1 MNNNIFACPHCIKDL
16 HDLKCSECG
25 KQYVERDGVPIFID
39 DVKEGAVAE
48 HQRGRNGRV
57 SLLKRALRFLKPP
70 HHSVYFKNL
79 RSSNEDGPELLEF
92 LKNFGSDDTVINV
105 GSLSKK
111 IEGVYNL
118 DIAYYPNIDVVAD
131 AHHMPFKDGSVDG
144 IVIKNVFEHLK
155 DPAKVREEL
164 KRVVKSGGRIY
175 AKVPFMQ
182 PFHAVPDDYQRFS
195 INGLHEFFKDF
206 KVIEEGISVGPSSA
220 LAWFLQEYLAIL
232 FSFNSEKAYRVWR
245 GFFSYF
251 TAPIKYFD
259 VFFRKR
265 KEAHRLA
272 SAFYLILETRSPVP
286 SSTNSVSN

>member
-1 MNNNIFACPHCIKDL
+1 MNKNVLACPHCIKDL

-25 KQYVERDGVPIFID
+25 KQYEEHNGVPIFVD
-39 DVKEGAVAE
+39 DVKTGAVE
-48 HQRGRNGRV
+48 QHQRKSNP
-57 SLLKRALRFLKPP
+57 LKRALRFLKPP

-79 RSSNEDGPELLEF
+79 RSSYEEGPELVEF
-92 LKNFGSDDTVINV
+92 LKHFNETDTVVNV

-111 IEGVYNL
+111 IKGVYNL
-118 DIAYYPNIDVVAD
+118 DIAYYPNIDLVAD
-131 AHHMPFKDGSVDG
+131 AHCMPFKDGSLDG
-144 IVIKNVFEHLK
+144 VIIKNVFEHLR

-164 KRVVKSGGRIY
+164 RRVVKRGGRIY

-206 KVIEEGISVGPSSA
+206 EIVEEGISVGPSSA
-220 LAWFLQEYLAIL
+220 LSWFLREYLAIL
-232 FSFNSEKAYRVWR
+232 FSFNSKKAYQFWR

-251 TAPIKYFD
+251 IAPIKYFD
-259 VFFRKR
+259 VFFKKR

-272 SAFYLILETRSPVP
+272 SAFYLVLK
-286 SSTNSVSN
+286 N

>member
-1 MNNNIFACPHCIKDL
+1 MNQLYKILICPKCKAELDKFACN
-16 HDLKCSECG
+16 SCG
-25 KQYVERDGVPIFID
+25 KKFKEQDNVPIFID
-39 DVKEGAVAE
+39 DIEVGAVKQ
-48 HQRGRNGRV
+48 HQKGKSGF
-57 SLLKRALRFLKPP
+57 LKRVLRFLKPP

-79 RSSNEDGPELLEF
+79 RTSNDEGPELETF
-92 LKNFGSDDTVINV
+92 LKNFKDDDIVVNI

-111 IEGVYNL
+111 IPGVYNL
-118 DIAYYPNIDVVAD
+118 DIAYYPNIDIVAD
-131 AHHMPFKDGSVDG
+131 AHELPFKDGSLDG
-144 IVIKNVFEHLK
+144 VIIKNVFEHLR
-155 DPAKVREEL
+155 DPAKVRDEL
-164 KRVVKSGGRIY
+164 RRVVKDSGRIY

-232 FSFNSEKAYRVWR
+232 FSFNSNKAYKIGRSV
-245 GFFSYF
+245 FAYF

-259 VFFRKR
+259 TFFRKR

-272 SAFYLILETRSPVP
+272 SAFYLILEK
-286 SSTNSVSN
+286 